1 MARRQHV
8 LSGPRSGEAEQA
20 AFQAL
25 CHAKQEK
32 FAAAYTAC
40 NQALQISEDLPDPT
54 CLIVSLQ
61 ALGIIQIWHGDAA
74 AALAAFERAQER
86 AVQRGDLL
94 RQYTSEGYRGFAL
107 VEAGMAS
114 EGVEA
119 LTRALDMADRLGR
132 RFMMAMFSAWLA
144 DALLQTGELDR
155 AIEVARRAVRLASER
170 NEPWARSVALRVVG
184 QALGLSSSD
193 RSEERRGGEECVST
207 CRSRWLT
214 YH

>member
-1 MARRQHV
+1 MTTFV
-8 LSGPRSGEAEQA
+8 FS
-20 AFQAL
+20 
-25 CHAKQEK
+25 KQK
-32 FAAAYTAC
+32 TAYEMR
-40 NQALQISEDLPDPT
+40 ISDWSSDVCSSDL
-54 CLIVSLQ
+54 
-61 ALGIIQIWHGDAA
+61 
-74 AALAAFERAQER
+74 
-86 AVQRGDLL
+86 
-94 RQYTSEGYRGFAL
+94 GYRGFAL
-107 VEAGMAS
+107 VEAGMAR

-193 RSEERRGGEECVST
+193 GGKLVDRILRSAQIGRAHV
-207 CRSRWLT
+207 
-214 YH
+214 